1 MNEEKFT
8 GKADV
13 YDKYRPTYPAEIIDW
28 LYEKTNAETVADI
41 GAGTGIFTK
50 CLSAKPWK
58 ITAVEPNAD
67 MLEKLR
73 GNFPNIEIVNAPAE
87 NTGIAPNSIDLVT
100 TAQAFHWFD
109 EDKFKAECK
118 RIFTQNG
125 QLAIVWNERLKCDL
139 SAERDKVC
147 VKYCGKSHSGEVG
160 NRGSSEG
167 DRFLRNEYFDSVE
180 YFCVDNIISMDEE
193 RFLGDMF
200 SRSYSLKENDENY
213 SRFVDELRQ
222 VFAKYENSG
231 RVEVPYKT
239 RCYLGKF

>member
-13 YDKYRPTYPAEIIDW
+13 YDKYRPAYPAELIDW
-28 LYEKTNAETVADI
+28 LYEKTHAETVADI

-73 GNFPNIEIVNAPAE
+73 ANLPNIEIVNAPAE
-87 NTGIAPNSIDLVT
+87 NTGITAGSIDLVT

-109 EDKFKAECK
+109 EEKFKAECK
-118 RIFTQNG
+118 RIFTPNG
-125 QLAIVWNERLKCDL
+125 RLAIVWNERLNCDF
-139 SAERDKVC
+139 SSERNKVC
-147 VKYCGKSHSGEVG
+147 VKYCGMSHRGEVG

-167 DRFLRNEYFDSVE
+167 DLFLRNEYFDSVE
-180 YFCVDNIISMDEE
+180 YFCADNIITMDEE

-200 SRSYSLKENDENY
+200 SRSYSLKESDENY
-213 SRFVDELRQ
+213 SRFVEELRC
-222 VFAKYENSG
+222 VFAKYEKAG

>member
-1 MNEEKFT
+1 
-8 GKADV
+8 
-13 YDKYRPTYPAEIIDW
+13 
-28 LYEKTNAETVADI
+28 
-41 GAGTGIFTK
+41 
-50 CLSAKPWK
+50 
-58 ITAVEPNAD
+58 

-73 GNFPNIEIVNAPAE
+73 ANCPNIEIVTAPAE
-87 NTGIAPNSIDLVT
+87 NTGITAGSIDLVT

-109 EDKFKAECK
+109 EENFKAECK

-125 QLAIVWNERLKCDL
+125 RLAIVWNERVKCDF

-147 VKYCGKSHSGEVG
+147 VKYCGMSHRGEVG

-167 DRFLRNEYFDSVE
+167 DLFLRNEYFESVE
-180 YFCVDNIISMDEE
+180 YFCADNIITMDEE

-200 SRSYSLKENDENY
+200 SRSYSLKESDENY

-239 RCYLGKF
+239 SCYLGKF